1 MRRTISVLAALALL
15 VALAACGDDD
25 DVDSTGTTAAPTTD
39 TTAEPDTTEAPD
51 TEPGTEPG
59 DVESQALVYFA
70 WNELIGAA
78 GRAVDGDDDAEAALE
93 ALLEGPDDFE
103 TDIGM
108 GTEIPEGTELLGVET
123 DGGTATVDLS
133 SDFEAG
139 GGSLSM
145 QMRVA
150 QVVFTLTAL
159 DDVDSVTIT
168 LDGEAVDGI
177 GGEGVEADGLTRES
191 FEDLSP
197 AILVESPTPG
207 QDVTSPVTVEGTA
220 NTFEATVQYAVT
232 DGEGLIVAEGFT
244 TATSGSGER
253 GTFSV
258 EVDFEP
264 ERTGLGAVIV
274 WQDDAESGEQRDVYE
289 VPVRME

>member
-1 MRRTISVLAALALL
+1 MRRTISILGTLALL
-15 VALAACGDDD
+15 AALAACGDDD
-25 DVDSTGTTAAPTTD
+25 DVASTGTTVPPTTETTD
-39 TTAEPDTTEAPD
+39 TEVPD
-51 TEPGTEPG
+51 TEP
-59 DVESQALVYFA
+59 DAVESEALVYFA

-78 GRAVDGDDDAEAALE
+78 GRAVESDDADAALA
-93 ALLEGPDDFE
+93 ALLEGPDGFE

-108 GTEIPEGTELLGVET
+108 GTEIPDGTELLGVEV
-123 DGGTATVDLS
+123 DDGTATVDLS

-159 DDVDSVTIT
+159 DDVESVTIT
-168 LDGEAVDGI
+168 LDGDAVDGI
-177 GGEGVEADGLTRES
+177 GGEGVQADDLTRET

-207 QDVTSPVTVEGTA
+207 QDVTSPVTIEGTA
-220 NTFEATVQYAVT
+220 NTFEATVQYSVT

-264 ERTGLGAVIV
+264 ERTGIGAVIV